1 MKSPAAYLVVGCLYL
16 LVLLPRL
23 VMDTGRFPHPRSYLM
38 DFRLASPARL
48 VGDALLNLVM
58 FVPVGWLLGRGLRDL
73 SASRTTRG
81 LSVTAFCAVLSL
93 TVETVQYFLPTR
105 YSSAIDVL
113 TNTLGGFLGVVLA
126 ERWGRL

>member
-1 MKSPAAYLVVGCLYL
+1 MKSPAVYLAFGCLYL
-16 LVLLPRL
+16 LVLLSRL

-48 VGDALLNLVM
+48 AGDALLNLVV
-58 FVPVGWLLGRGLRDL
+58 FVPLGWLLGRGLRSL
-73 SASRTTRG
+73 TASRATRR

-113 TNTLGGFLGVVLA
+113 TNTLGSFLGVTLA
-126 ERWGRL
+126 ERWGRP